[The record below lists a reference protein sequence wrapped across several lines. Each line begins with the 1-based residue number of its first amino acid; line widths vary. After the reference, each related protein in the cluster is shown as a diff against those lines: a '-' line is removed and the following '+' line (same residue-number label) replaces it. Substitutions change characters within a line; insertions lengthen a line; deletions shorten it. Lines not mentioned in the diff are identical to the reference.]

1 MLRRPDL
8 PLMRRSQ
15 TWLTPLPSGVTSP
28 SPVTPTRLILQAAFV
43 RRGGSAA
50 ALAPAAA
57 AAAIAA
63 GSGVFLTEVDRV
75 LHGTDLLCRVVRNLA
90 AALFLERDRTS
101 TCMNSSH

>member
-28 SPVTPTRLILQAAFV
+28 SPVTTTRLILQAAFV

-50 ALAPAAA
+50 ALAPDAA

-63 GSGVFLTEVDRV
+63 GSGVFLNEVDRV
-75 LHGTDLLCRVVRNLA
+75 LHGHRSEARRVGK
-90 AALFLERDRTS
+90 ECGS
-101 TCMNSSH
+101 TCRSRWSP